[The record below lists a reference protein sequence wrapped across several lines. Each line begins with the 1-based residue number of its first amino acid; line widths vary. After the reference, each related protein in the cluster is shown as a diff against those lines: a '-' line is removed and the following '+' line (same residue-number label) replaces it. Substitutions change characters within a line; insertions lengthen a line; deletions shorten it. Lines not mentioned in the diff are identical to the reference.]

1 MLAAHRESQQFRSC
15 RKNRSTSQKNTLH
28 TWKLLNNEP
37 SNPSASIMYMAAW
50 FPAVNKFP
58 FFFSVVPCIIQ
69 YGMWLL
75 AAKLPVTTLEARV
88 FLYDENHVTFRQ
100 LAGHQI
106 CFRIWFFFRTWQWL
120 CWLSGKIKF
129 PSNRVKEV
137 ERASPKAK
145 VKTHSRVL
153 LKSLPSFFANCLQ
166 CKEKKCSKCEYYHLS
181 ILFMIGKW

>member
-1 MLAAHRESQQFRSC
+1 MNHVSRRENLSGSGPAEKAEAPPRRTLCTQESC
-15 RKNRSTSQKNTLH
+15 LTTNPQ
-28 TWKLLNNEP
+28 LLVPPQCTGQLGFQLLTN
-37 SNPSASIMYMAAW
+37 
-50 FPAVNKFP
+50 FLL
-58 FFFSVVPCIIQ
+58 VVPCIIQ
-69 YGMWLL
+69 YDMWLL
-75 AAKLPVTTLEARV
+75 AAKLSATTLEARF

-145 VKTHSRVL
+145 VKTHSGVL
-153 LKSLPSFFANCLQ
+153 LKSLPSFFANTTVFSVRRRNVLNVNITTFPF
-166 CKEKKCSKCEYYHLS
+166 CS
-181 ILFMIGKW
+181 W